1 KFATKIFVLTLLLML
16 QKSGNQL
23 LQKTAGCLITANII
37 PVNEETSD
45 RTGTI
50 YLDNYHTF
58 GKNETRSV

>member
-1 KFATKIFVLTLLLML
+1 ML